1 MTPEQQIATKTE
13 SIVRITARLSQ
24 ARSFFERQFT
34 FAQIQRA
41 ITDSFEFVV
50 TSSNYYENRG
60 HIVGAKA
67 CAGFFQNPLN
77 NRVLLV
83 EKPIDDV
90 ISELSFEINFRKSYD
105 PEIQGIWLH
114 RLAELGV
121 NVVSIYGPPEKT
133 SEYFYRENIPIE
145 KAIEVVDPD

>member
-41 ITDSFEFVV
+41 ITDSFEFV
-50 TSSNYYENRG
+50 TCGNWYENVR

-67 CAGFFQNPLN
+67 CVGFSQDPSN
-77 NRVLLV
+77 NKVLLV
-83 EKPIDDV
+83 EKPTDDV
-90 ISELSFEINFRKSYD
+90 ISEITFEMNFRRDSTL
-105 PEIQGIWLH
+105 ENQSLWLH
-114 RLAELGV
+114 RLARLGF
-121 NVVSIYGPPEKT
+121 NVVSVYGVPGKT
-133 SEYFYRENIPIE
+133 PYYFCRENIPIE